1 MADELGAFID
11 HDEVRLPG
19 HPGGA
24 LAGVTLAVKDIYDV
38 AGHVTGCG
46 NPTWLATHAP
56 AAATASAVQKLVDA
70 GAEVIGKTHTNE
82 IAYSVTGENVHYG
95 TPRNVNAP
103 GRVPGGSSSG
113 SAAAVAGG
121 LADAALGSDTGGSV
135 RIPAS
140 FCGTFGL
147 RPTHGRIPVDGIM
160 PLAPSFDTVGWF
172 TRDAVLLRMI
182 GEVLLPNFAPAA
194 PAQRLL
200 VATDTFDAAVP
211 AAAAALQPLVNR
223 MRAAFDDGQDV
234 NASAGAPTD
243 WLPHFRV
250 LQAREVWQSH
260 GEWVRAHNPAFG
272 PGVRERFEAAAAI
285 TDDEVAVANDART
298 RLRQHIDG
306 LLADGSVLCLPT
318 APGIAPLCATPE
330 ADMDAE
336 RQRILS
342 LTCLSG
348 LSGCPQI
355 SLPLATLDGCPLGLS
370 FMAARGRDEVLL
382 DLAVRLSS
390 A

>member
-19 HPGGA
+19 RPGGV
-24 LAGVTLAVKDIYDV
+24 LSGVTLAVKDIYDI
-38 AGHVTGCG
+38 AGHATGCG

-56 AAATASAVQKLVDA
+56 ATATASSVQKLMDA
-70 GAEVIGKTHTNE
+70 GAEMIGKTHTNE

-140 FCGTFGL
+140 FCGIFGL

-172 TRDAVLLRMI
+172 TRDAGLLRTI
-182 GEVLLPNFAPAA
+182 GKVLLPDFAPAA
-194 PAQRLL
+194 PAMRLL

-211 AAAAALQPLVNR
+211 AATAALQSLLGR
-223 MRAAFDDGQDV
+223 IRAAFDDVRDV
-234 NASAGAPTD
+234 NASAGAPAD

-260 GEWVRAHNPAFG
+260 GAWVEAHNPVFG
-272 PGVRERFEAAAAI
+272 PGVRERFEAAAAV
-285 TDDEVAVANDART
+285 TDDDVAVANDART
-298 RLRQHIDG
+298 RLRRHIDG

-348 LSGCPQI
+348 LSGCPQV
-355 SLPLATLDGCPLGLS
+355 SLPLAVLAGCPLGLS
-370 FMAARGRDEVLL
+370 FMAARGRDEMLL